1 MKLSLPSLAALR
13 AFESAARLQNFSRAA
28 EELSVTHGAIS
39 RQVSALERELGVALF
54 ERGRG
59 AVRLTQRG
67 LQLRDEVTSAFV
79 RLSDAAQKVRA
90 RPHGGQVLLLNAPP
104 AFTVRWL
111 IPRLSVFQRRW
122 PRLEISLA
130 TSVASPDFDGGGC
143 DLAIRLL
150 RRKPGSGYAVRLF
163 GETSI
168 PVCHP
173 DLLGAAP
180 RIDWSRLLR
189 GNRLIRVAGEPRGWS
204 RWADTRKM
212 DLSRAR
218 FLDVEHT
225 YLSVQAALEGL
236 GIALLPLALAADDI
250 ARGALAAPLGVLPI
264 DDSSYFVL
272 AGAAPAPRSPAAR
285 CVEWLQGEGEASMRL
300 AADAIRAA

>member
-1 MKLSLPSLAALR
+1 MRLPSLAALR

-28 EELSVTHGAIS
+28 EELSVTHGAVS

-67 LQLRDEVTSAFV
+67 LQLRDEVTSAFL
-79 RLSDAAQKVRA
+79 RLSDATQKVRE
-90 RPHGGQVLLLNAPP
+90 RPRGSQVLLLNAPP

-122 PRLEISLA
+122 PRLEVGLA
-130 TSVASPDFDGGGC
+130 TSVAPPDFDGGEC

-150 RRKPGSGYAVRLF
+150 RRRPSSGHSVRLF

-168 PVCHP
+168 PVCHA
-173 DLLGAAP
+173 DLLARGES
-180 RIDWSRLLR
+180 RIEWGRLLR
-189 GNRLIRVAGEPRGWS
+189 AGRLIRVAGEPRGWT
-204 RWADTRKM
+204 RWAATQRK

-218 FLDVEHT
+218 FLDVEHS
-225 YLSVQAALEGL
+225 YLSVQAVLEGL
-236 GIALLPLALAADDI
+236 GIALLPLALVADDI

-272 AGAAPAPRSPAAR
+272 AAAAPAARSPAAR
-285 CVEWLQGEGEASMRL
+285 CVEWLEAEGAESMRL
-300 AADAIRAA
+300 AADAIGGT